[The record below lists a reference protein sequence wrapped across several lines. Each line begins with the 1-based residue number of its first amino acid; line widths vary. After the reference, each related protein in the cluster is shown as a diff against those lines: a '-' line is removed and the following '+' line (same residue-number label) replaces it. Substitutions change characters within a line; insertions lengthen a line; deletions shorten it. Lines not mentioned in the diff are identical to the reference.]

1 MLRLTF
7 KNRTL
12 MVIDRLIN
20 EAGHHEFGI
29 VKEIELTT
37 SDLFQMITEIDA
49 PEFAELRK
57 DFRGKF
63 KVESEDNT
71 ANLFDFF
78 ALKTHFVDKWFERE
92 YDVTY
97 KGVPLRLLKE
107 NRAHLQ
113 S

>member
-1 MLRLTF
+1 
-7 KNRTL
+7 
-12 MVIDRLIN
+12 MVIDRLIDS
-20 EAGHHEFGI
+20 AGRHEFGI
-29 VKEIELTT
+29 INEIEITT
-37 SDLFQMITEIDA
+37 SDLFQLITEIDA

-78 ALKTHFVDKWFERE
+78 ALKADFVDNWFKRE
-92 YDVTY
+92 YIVTY

-107 NRAHLQ
+107 NRAHLKPDR
-113 S
+113 